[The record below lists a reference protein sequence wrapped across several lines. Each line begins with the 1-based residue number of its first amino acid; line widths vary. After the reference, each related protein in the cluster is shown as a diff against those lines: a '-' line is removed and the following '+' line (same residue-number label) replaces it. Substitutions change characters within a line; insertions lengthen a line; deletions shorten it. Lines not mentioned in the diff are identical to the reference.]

1 MWIGLNDI
9 KDEET
14 FTWEVDESNVEFS
27 KWGSEQPGNGNNQ
40 DCVTVGAKQM
50 FSLWEDH
57 QCDTSHIYMCEKPA
71 SGKIFLLNYKVVSL
85 SREKSY
91 YVILATNKITFK
103 LKET

>member
-9 KDEET
+9 KDEGT

-27 KWGSEQPGNGNNQ
+27 KWGSEQPDNDNNQ

-57 QCDTSHIYMCEKPA
+57 QCDTSH
-71 SGKIFLLNYKVVSL
+71 L
-85 SREKSY
+85 
-91 YVILATNKITFK
+91 
-103 LKET
+103 